1 MSETSPLRERILAAT
16 YACVARWGIAKT
28 TVEDVAREASLSR
41 ATVYR
46 TFPGGRDELI
56 RDAVAWEVDN
66 FFSRLA
72 ESVSSAAGFEEV
84 VELALLHAHR
94 AVREHEVLQKLL
106 VTEADRLVPTIT
118 METGRLLP
126 MIEAFVM
133 PYLERERLRAGV
145 DVAEAA
151 AYVAR
156 MVTSH
161 INAPGRWDL
170 DDPEQVRDLVRAEI
184 LAGICDA
191 S

>member
-1 MSETSPLRERILAAT
+1 MTPTTEMRERILAAT

-46 TFPGGRDELI
+46 TFPGGREELI

-72 ESVSSAAGFEEV
+72 DSVAGAGSFEEV

-94 AVREHEVLQKLL
+94 AVREHDVLQKLL

-118 METGRLLP
+118 METGRLIPL
-126 MIEAFVM
+126 IEAFVV
-133 PYLERERLRAGV
+133 PYLEGEQLRPGV
-145 DVAEAA
+145 TVADAS

-170 DDPEQVRDLVRAEI
+170 DDPDQIRSLVRTEI
-184 LAGICDA
+184 LAGICEA
-191 S
+191 

>member
-1 MSETSPLRERILAAT
+1 MPERGARTRLMQAT
-16 YACVARWGIAKT
+16 LDAVGRWGIAKT

-46 TFPGGRDELI
+46 TFPGGREDLI

-66 FFSRLA
+66 FFARLA
-72 ESVSSAAGFEEV
+72 DSVASAEGFEEV
-84 VELALLHAHR
+84 IEVALLHAHR
-94 AVREHEVLQKLL
+94 QVSEHEVLQKLL

-118 METGRLLP
+118 METGRLIPL
-126 MIEAFVM
+126 IEAFVV
-133 PYLERERLRAGV
+133 PYLEREQLRPGV
-145 DVAEAA
+145 TVPEAA

-170 DDPEQVRDLVRAEI
+170 DDPDQIRELVRTEI
-184 LAGICDA
+184 LAGIIV
-191 S
+191 